1 MTPEERKVYD
11 KIYREKNKDK
21 MKEHKKEYNKKNK
34 EKIKEKSKE
43 YRKTDAGIKTHRIGN
58 WKTYGVK
65 SDDYS
70 SLYEHYI
77 NCNKCEICSI
87 DLVEGRYG
95 ANRRCLD
102 HDHTTGLF
110 RNVLCNSCN
119 VKRG

>member
-1 MTPEERKVYD
+1 MPLKDPEKRKAYY
-11 KIYREKNKDK
+11 KEYYEKNK
-21 MKEHKKEYNKKNK
+21 EQLKEYKETNK
-34 EKIKEKSKE
+34 EKIKEQKKKYYQTE
-43 YRKTDAGIKTHRIGN
+43 AGKKTTRISDWKQAGVIN
-58 WKTYGVK
+58 
-65 SDDYS
+65 DDFS